1 MDGLVIGLALCDQ
14 YTQVNCGGQEKVWS
28 FPTVICKKKN
38 EDLWFVGEEAYGF
51 TLAGD
56 GVIVD
61 KLLNLARKNGTSTI
75 GNTKFTGQELLERF
89 IEQVIAL
96 PAKEYGTEKISQMVV
111 ALPNVDNRTMDCL
124 LYCADHLKIP
134 RSHFHV
140 ISYSE
145 SFLYFVLSQEKKVWD
160 NQVGLFDLSQKGL
173 RYYEM
178 KVQKGLRQT
187 IALSDYENLDEG
199 VDLDVLETSAGARLA
214 DRILCACG
222 ERLLAKK
229 LFSSIIL
236 TGRGFEK
243 PEWAADFMKLVG
255 RRRKLYCEPH
265 IFAKGAACKA
275 LDHMGKETAFP
286 LVLICEGRLKATV
299 SMEVIHE
306 ERTTQLVIA
315 ASGDSW
321 YEAKST
327 MEFIL
332 DHQEELI
339 FQIQPV
345 DQKKKNEVRIPLKG
359 FPKRPE
365 RTTRIQLKTGFKN
378 ENTMAVVIK
387 DKGFGELFPASDTE
401 IRREIVL

>member
-1 MDGLVIGLALCDQ
+1 MYC
-14 YTQVNCGGQEKVWS
+14 ES
-28 FPTVICKKKN
+28 H
-38 EDLWFVGEEAYGF
+38 
-51 TLAGD
+51 
-56 GVIVD
+56 IVD
-61 KLLNLARKNGTSTI
+61 KG
-75 GNTKFTGQELLERF
+75 
-89 IEQVIAL
+89 
-96 PAKEYGTEKISQMVV
+96 
-111 ALPNVDNRTMDCL
+111 
-124 LYCADHLKIP
+124 AD
-134 RSHFHV
+134 
-140 ISYSE
+140 Y
-145 SFLYFVLSQEKKVWD
+145 
-160 NQVGLFDLSQKGL
+160 
-173 RYYEM
+173 
-178 KVQKGLRQT
+178 
-187 IALSDYENLDEG
+187 
-199 VDLDVLETSAGARLA
+199 
-214 DRILCACG
+214 
-222 ERLLAKK
+222 
-229 LFSSIIL
+229 
-236 TGRGFEK
+236 
-243 PEWAADFMKLVG
+243 
-255 RRRKLYCEPH
+255 
-265 IFAKGAACKA
+265 KA
-275 LDHMGKETAFP
+275 LDHMGKVTDLA